1 MRSMFLNSNLETFGS
16 PAYVSDIR
24 RDADV
29 LCGKY
34 SNKKP
39 SCMGC
44 MAKSYGRVDYTWNE
58 AKIRVILEEA
68 SGMARERDASF
79 CVGEDGDGNI
89 IICPNEKGSSSHI
102 FACGVTHKKILDNW
116 KDIYSPE
123 EIERNL
129 EAEFWNDAAYEDY
142 SIDEMVPIVYECL
155 VYGIKSYGGLRFLS
169 EGRMQLAYAMDDA
182 KKMTEKYGAPF
193 IVGRGRKDGIMI
205 APVSRQSRFVESLA
219 CIISKSG
226 YWNVSDMHSS
236 RIFNPDYY
244 VVGKHEI
251 DTLNSLDNT
260 GALFMLYEGMAYG
273 LKRYGAFRINMGR
286 DAALAQL
293 ENAFEDAAKLSM
305 FRKMPFYVGLNTQSG
320 ISVQCEK
327 ESMPG
332 STLCVSFKV
341 NPYELYDGTILSYDG
356 IKSAARDAYGE
367 CSAEYARMRERKKT

>member
-1 MRSMFLNSNLETFGS
+1 MVR
-16 PAYVSDIR
+16 
-24 RDADV
+24 
-29 LCGKY
+29 
-34 SNKKP
+34 
-39 SCMGC
+39 
-44 MAKSYGRVDYTWNE
+44 SYGRVDDTWNE

-68 SGMARERDASF
+68 SDMARERDKSF
-79 CVGEDGDGNI
+79 CVGQDRDENI
-89 IICPNEKGSSSHI
+89 IICPNEKDSPLHI

-129 EAEFWNDAAYEDY
+129 EAEFWDDAAYEDY

-155 VYGIKSYGGLRFLS
+155 LYGIKSYGGLRFLS
-169 EGRMQLAYAMDDA
+169 EGRMQLAYVLDDA

-205 APVSRQSRFVESLA
+205 APVSRQSRFVEPLS

-251 DTLNSLDNT
+251 DTLNSLDST
-260 GALFMLYEGMAYG
+260 DALFMLYEGMTYD

-305 FRKMPFYVGLNTQSG
+305 FRKMPFYVCLNSQYG
-320 ISVQCEK
+320 ISVQSKK
-327 ESMPG
+327 EVLQG
-332 STLCVSFKV
+332 STLCVSFTV
-341 NPYELYDGTILSYDG
+341 NPYELYDGVILLRDK
-356 IKSAARDAYGE
+356 IKSAACDAYDA
-367 CSAEYARMRERKKT
+367 CHVEYTRMQEREKT